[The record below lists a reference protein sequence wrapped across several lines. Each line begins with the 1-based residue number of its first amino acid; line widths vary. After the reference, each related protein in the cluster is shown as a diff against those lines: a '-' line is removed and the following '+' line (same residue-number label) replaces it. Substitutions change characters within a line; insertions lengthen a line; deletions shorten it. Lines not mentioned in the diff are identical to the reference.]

1 MTGWDASDAQAAW
14 SSEAILQ
21 ATLGFSTLVDD
32 ADAEEIQ
39 SKRADERMAVEAI
52 LGEERVQVPSEHER
66 LGVHDYD
73 ILIAGPNT
81 PAGGKEDVR
90 LRISSHPQ
98 TLYPTASAGIDAV
111 ALPAFAVVSKTLP
124 SYLKLALTQHV
135 LQLFHGANGRADW
148 TDAVESGDGGVV
160 LGVVEELEA
169 TWAKLVDDPPLLN
182 SVMRFLVATEADDSA
197 EPTPDASRAATPT
210 GSRKPNPKRR
220 MGGSKPLR
228 ATPRWTRRCSDSRA
242 SCIRRQRT
250 QRWAASASRCPL
262 PRQRGRSW
270 R

>member
-1 MTGWDASDAQAAW
+1 M
-14 SSEAILQ
+14 
-21 ATLGFSTLVDD
+21 
-32 ADAEEIQ
+32 
-39 SKRADERMAVEAI
+39 
-52 LGEERVQVPSEHER
+52 
-66 LGVHDYD
+66 
-73 ILIAGPNT
+73 
-81 PAGGKEDVR
+81 R

-111 ALPAFAVVSKTLP
+111 ALPAFAVVSKDSAVVPQARTHTARAAALP
-124 SYLKLALTQHV
+124 R
-135 LQLFHGANGRADW
+135 ANGRADW

-228 ATPRWTRRCSDSRA
+228 RDAEVDSTLQRQQSQLHSSPA
-242 SCIRRQRT
+242 YAKMGSIRK
-250 QRWAASASRCPL
+250 SLPV